1 MRSCDDHSSFQI
13 RSSIYETFHTVYHF
27 TFIIDSL
34 QITVVGI
41 KVAGAIASQI
51 VIVNLLLNK
60 DFNDLGNGH
69 Q

>member
-1 MRSCDDHSSFQI
+1 M
-13 RSSIYETFHTVYHF
+13 Y

-34 QITVVGI
+34 QITIVGI